1 MKTFSLNWVA
11 SGVSVGL
18 WFRTNTGM
26 AGAMGIAGAI
36 WIGIAVGL
44 VIDSLMRFALLS
56 LRVIRKDSSA
66 SSFNERETT
75 KTGNG
80 AVILIASHNEAG
92 IIGPTVADLRK
103 HLDYWQGSRIWV
115 VADRCEDAT
124 AMEAACAG
132 ARVAERKEGPAGKCA
147 VLSWWL
153 QSYSREWKQADAIV
167 ILDADSRMGDGSF
180 ARLRRAMQNPEIDV
194 AQCFVAPEASSQ
206 AGRLAGWSEVLMQ
219 RIDDEARRGCGWPV
233 PLRGTG
239 MAFRGSVLA
248 ELAPRL
254 HTLAEDLELD
264 VLLAAAGCRVA
275 FVPDAVVLDPKPV
288 KTAGASRQRARWLQ
302 GQWQVLRSY
311 SREILYSLAL
321 HGPGAWFLL
330 LLLFMRPKVVFL
342 GLRVFCLP
350 LGFFI
355 PGPFQ
360 IILLMGVFLDL
371 LYYLAGAAFV
381 DAPQRY
387 LRDLLSA
394 PRYLGLWMYSLGITA
409 FQQMFRRGQRV
420 WLRAGRQMQ

>member
-1 MKTFSLNWVA
+1 
-11 SGVSVGL
+11 
-18 WFRTNTGM
+18 
-26 AGAMGIAGAI
+26 MGIAGVF
-36 WIGIAVGL
+36 GTVIAVGF
-44 VIDSLMRFALLS
+44 VIDSLMRFILLS
-56 LRVIRKDSSA
+56 LRMIRKDASDSS
-66 SSFNERETT
+66 SGEREPAETP
-75 KTGNG
+75 NG

-92 IIGPTVADLRK
+92 TIGSTVADLRK
-103 HLDYWQGSRIWV
+103 QLDAWPGSRIWV

-124 AMEAACAG
+124 ALEAACAG
-132 ARVAERKEGPAGKCA
+132 ARVAERKEGPPGKCA

-153 QSYSREWKQADAIV
+153 ESYSREWQQADAIV
-167 ILDADSRMGDGSF
+167 VLDADSRMAEGSF
-180 ARLRRAMQNPEIDV
+180 AALRRVMENRAIDV
-194 AQCFVAPEASSQ
+194 AQCFVTPEASSQ

-219 RIDDEARRGCGWPV
+219 RIDDEARSSCGWPV

-264 VLLAAAGCRVA
+264 VLLSAAGCHVA
-275 FVPDAVVLDPKPV
+275 FVPNAIIRDPKPV
-288 KTAGASRQRARWLQ
+288 KVAGASRQRARWLQ
-302 GQWQVLRSY
+302 GQWQVFRGY
-311 SREILYSLAL
+311 TREILSSLITR
-321 HGPGAWFLL
+321 GPGAWFLL
-330 LLLFMRPKVVFL
+330 LLLFMRPKIVFL
-342 GLRVFCLP
+342 GLRVLCLP

-355 PGPFQ
+355 PGPFL
-360 IILLMGVFLDL
+360 IILLVGVFLDL

-394 PRYLGLWMYSLGITA
+394 PRYLGLWIYSLGITA